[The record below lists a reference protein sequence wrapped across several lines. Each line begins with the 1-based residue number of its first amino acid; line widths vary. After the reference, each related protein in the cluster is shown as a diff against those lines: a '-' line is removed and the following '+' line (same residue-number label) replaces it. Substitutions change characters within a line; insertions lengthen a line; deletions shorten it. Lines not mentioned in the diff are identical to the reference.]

1 MGKEEQKDMNKK
13 KKKLLASVAEAS
25 STTETQKA
33 ERAELKVNDGGV
45 PMEGNREIFD
55 AFGGRSTMAQEVSK
69 STEVRYTTL
78 QLRAHASMQFTRT
91 RGRLNCQLRDSINNA
106 TQRRIPPSRVPRFSF
121 YQRP

>member
-45 PMEGNREIFD
+45 PMY
-55 AFGGRSTMAQEVSK
+55 V
-69 STEVRYTTL
+69 
-78 QLRAHASMQFTRT
+78 
-91 RGRLNCQLRDSINNA
+91 
-106 TQRRIPPSRVPRFSF
+106 
-121 YQRP
+121 

>member
-1 MGKEEQKDMNKK
+1 MGRGYIIPALRPSAFAFENKMRK
-13 KKKLLASVAEAS
+13 YGTLIAPFG
-25 STTETQKA
+25 
-33 ERAELKVNDGGV
+33 RAIINV
-45 PMEGNREIFD
+45 EIFD

>member
-1 MGKEEQKDMNKK
+1 MGWFPERSGVDA
-13 KKKLLASVAEAS
+13 KLSE
-25 STTETQKA
+25 
-33 ERAELKVNDGGV
+33 
-45 PMEGNREIFD
+45 EIFD

-78 QLRAHASMQFTRT
+78 QLRAASMQFTRT